1 MLCKIGPL
9 TPQGIIITFWL
20 LTFILGTGNSAEIYA
35 VKIETVKWWF
45 LHTAKYVPFNKA
57 NEM

>member
-1 MLCKIGPL
+1 MGPL
-9 TPQGIIITFWL
+9 THQGIIITFWL